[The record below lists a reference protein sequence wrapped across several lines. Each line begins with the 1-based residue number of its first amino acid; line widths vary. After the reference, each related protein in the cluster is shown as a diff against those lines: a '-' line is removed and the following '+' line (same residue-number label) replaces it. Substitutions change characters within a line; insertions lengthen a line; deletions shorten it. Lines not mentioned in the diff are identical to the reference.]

1 MYKQNSH
8 NMAEVPYQT
17 MHNPDQAPKT
27 VPLDPES
34 QVEIRGMSFSEE
46 SIRKAFIRKVYLI
59 LTVQLA
65 ITMAFISL
73 FMYHK
78 PARIWTMENPWV
90 GTIAFVTM
98 FVVLIIMACCG
109 EMRRKTPHNFI
120 FLAMFTAAQGLM
132 LGIVATAYDSNEVLK
147 AVGITCAIC
156 VGLTLFSF
164 QTKWDFTVMGGFLFV
179 GLLVV
184 FIFGII
190 VAFFPGSAASSV
202 YSACGALLFSLY
214 LIYDTQLMIG
224 GNHKYSISPEEYIFA
239 ALNLYLDI
247 INIFLFILRR

>member
-1 MYKQNSH
+1 MT
-8 NMAEVPYQT
+8 EVPYQT
-17 MHNPDQAPKT
+17 MGNPNNAAKNMT
-27 VPLDPES
+27 VQLDPES
-34 QVEIRGMSFSEE
+34 QVEIRGMTFSEE
-46 SIRKAFIRKVYLI
+46 SIRKGFIRKVYLI

-73 FMYHK
+73 FVYHE
-78 PARIWTMENPWV
+78 PAKLWTLQNPWI
-90 GTIAFVTM
+90 GITSFITM
-98 FVVLIIMACCG
+98 FAVLIIMACCG
-109 EMRRKTPHNFI
+109 EIRRKTPHNFI
-120 FLAMFTAAQGLM
+120 FLALFTVAQGIM
-132 LGIVATAYDSNEVLK
+132 LGIFTIRYDANEVLT

-156 VGLTLFSF
+156 IGLTIFSF
-164 QTKWDFTVMGGFLFV
+164 QTKWDFTMMGGFLFV
-179 GLLVV
+179 GLIVV
-184 FIFGII
+184 FLFGLI

-214 LIYDTQLMIG
+214 LVYDTQIMMG

>member
-1 MYKQNSH
+1 MT
-8 NMAEVPYQT
+8 EVPYQN
-17 MHNPDQAPKT
+17 MENPSAAAKNMT
-27 VPLDPES
+27 VHLDPES

-73 FMYHK
+73 FVYHE
-78 PARIWTMENPWV
+78 PAKLWTLQNPWV
-90 GTIAFVTM
+90 AITAFVVM
-98 FVVLIIMACCG
+98 FAVLIVMACCG
-109 EMRRKTPHNFI
+109 DIRRKTPHNFI
-120 FLAMFTAAQGLM
+120 FLALFTVAQGLM
-132 LGIVATAYDSNEVLK
+132 LGIVTIRYDANEVMT

-156 VGLTLFSF
+156 FGLTIFSL
-164 QTKWDFTVMGGFLFV
+164 QTKWDFTMMGGFLFV

-184 FIFGII
+184 FIFGFV
-190 VAFFPGSAASSV
+190 VALFPGSAARAV

-214 LIYDTQLMIG
+214 LVYDTQIMMG
-224 GNHKYSISPEEYIFA
+224 GKHRYSISPEEYIFA
-239 ALNLYLDI
+239 SLNLYLDI

>member
-1 MYKQNSH
+1 
-8 NMAEVPYQT
+8 MAEVPYQT
-17 MHNPDQAPKT
+17 MNDGSHAPKT
-27 VPLDPES
+27 AAPLDPES
-34 QVEIRGMSFSEE
+34 QVEIRGMTFSEE

-73 FMYHK
+73 FMYHE
-78 PARIWTMENPWV
+78 PAKMFVARNPWI
-90 GTIAFVTM
+90 GITAFVTM
-98 FVVLIIMACCG
+98 FAVLIIMACCG

-132 LGIVATAYDSNEVLK
+132 LGIIATQYESNQVLV
-147 AVGITCAIC
+147 AVGITCIIC
-156 VGLTLFSF
+156 IGLTLFSF

-184 FIFGII
+184 FVFGII
-190 VAFFPGSAASSV
+190 VAFFPGSAANLV
-202 YSACGALLFSLY
+202 YSVCGALLFSLY

-224 GNHKYSISPEEYIFA
+224 GGHKYSISPEEYIFA

-247 INIFLFILRR
+247 INIFLFILRASR

>member
-1 MYKQNSH
+1 
-8 NMAEVPYQT
+8 MAEVPYQNMGNSSEADKKFT
-17 MHNPDQAPKT
+17 AQ
-27 VPLDPES
+27 LDPES
-34 QVEIRGMSFSEE
+34 QVEIRGMAFSEE

-73 FMYHK
+73 FVYSEPTK
-78 PARIWTMENPWV
+78 LWTINNPW
-90 GTIAFVTM
+90 IAVTSFITM
-98 FVVLIIMACCG
+98 FAVLIVMACCG

-120 FLAMFTAAQGLM
+120 FLGLFTIAQGLM
-132 LGIVATAYDSNEVLK
+132 LGIFTIRYDAQEVLT

-156 VGLTLFSF
+156 FGLTLFSL
-164 QTKWDFTVMGGFLFV
+164 QTKWDFTMMGGFLFV

-184 FIFGII
+184 FMFGII
-190 VAFFPGSAASSV
+190 VAFFPGSVASSV

-214 LIYDTQLMIG
+214 LIYDTQIMMG

-247 INIFLFILRR
+247 INIFMFILRR

>member
-1 MYKQNSH
+1 MT
-8 NMAEVPYQT
+8 EVPYQT
-17 MHNPDQAPKT
+17 MGNPNNAAKNMT
-27 VPLDPES
+27 VQLDPES
-34 QVEIRGMSFSEE
+34 QVEIRGMTFSEE
-46 SIRKAFIRKVYLI
+46 SIRKGFIRKVYLI

-73 FMYHK
+73 FVYHE
-78 PARIWTMENPWV
+78 PAKLWTLQNPWI
-90 GTIAFVTM
+90 GITSFITM
-98 FVVLIIMACCG
+98 FAVLIIMACCG
-109 EMRRKTPHNFI
+109 EIRRKTPHNFI
-120 FLAMFTAAQGLM
+120 FLALFTVAQGIM
-132 LGIVATAYDSNEVLK
+132 LGIFTIRYDANEVLT

-164 QTKWDFTVMGGFLFV
+164 QTKWDFTMMGGFLFV
-179 GLLVV
+179 GLIVV
-184 FIFGII
+184 FLFGLI

-214 LIYDTQLMIG
+214 LVYDTQIMMG

>member
-1 MYKQNSH
+1 
-8 NMAEVPYQT
+8 MAEVPYQN
-17 MHNPDQAPKT
+17 MGNSSQESKNFKAD
-27 VPLDPES
+27 LDPES
-34 QVEIRGMSFSEE
+34 QVEIRGMTFSEE
-46 SIRKAFIRKVYLI
+46 SIRKGFIRKVYLI
-59 LTVQLA
+59 LTMQLV
-65 ITMAFISL
+65 ITMAFMSL
-73 FMYHK
+73 FVYSE
-78 PARIWTMENPWV
+78 PAKLWTINNPWV
-90 GTIAFVTM
+90 GMISLLTM
-98 FVVLIIMACCG
+98 FTVLIIMACCG

-120 FLAMFTAAQGLM
+120 FLGLFTVAQGLM
-132 LGIVATAYDSNEVLK
+132 LGIFTIRYEANEVFT
-147 AVGITCAIC
+147 AVGITCVIC
-156 VGLTLFSF
+156 FGLTLFSL
-164 QTKWDFTVMGGFLFV
+164 QTKWDFTMMGGFLFV

-214 LIYDTQLMIG
+214 LIYDTQIMMG

>member
-1 MYKQNSH
+1 
-8 NMAEVPYQT
+8 MAEVPYQN
-17 MHNPDQAPKT
+17 MPKDGRQSSKMDR
-27 VPLDPES
+27 PLDPES
-34 QVEIRGMSFSEE
+34 QVEIRGMSFSEQ
-46 SIRKAFIRKVYLI
+46 SIRKAFVRKVYLI

-65 ITMAFISL
+65 ITIAFMSL
-73 FMYHK
+73 FMYHE
-78 PARIWTMENPWV
+78 PAKLWATRNTWV
-90 GTIAFVTM
+90 VMAAFVTM
-98 FVVLIIMACCG
+98 FVVLIVMACCG

-120 FLAMFTAAQGLM
+120 FLALFTAAQGLT
-132 LGIVATAYDSNEVLK
+132 LGIVTIRYDTDQVLV

-164 QTKWDFTVMGGFLFV
+164 QTKWDFTMMGGFLFV
-179 GLLVV
+179 ALLVL
-184 FIFGII
+184 FIFGFI

-214 LIYDTQLMIG
+214 LIYDTQLMMG
-224 GNHKYSISPEEYIFA
+224 GSHKYSISPEEYIFA